1 MNWIKDTLSHLL
13 KKAQDNYCKLIL
25 ITIQVLFLG
34 GGHVYLKEFN
44 EIRKQVVTT
53 GEKVQ
58 KSVEQLNKTGKNIE
72 KAGQNV
78 NNSIK
83 SIEKELKK
91 VKKACSKFL

>member
-1 MNWIKDTLSHLL
+1 MNWIKN
-13 KKAQDNYCKLIL
+13 NYCKLIL
-25 ITIQVLFLG
+25 TAIQVLFLG

-53 GEKVQ
+53 GEEVQ
-58 KSVEQLNKTGKNIE
+58 KSVEKLNRTGKNIE

-83 SIEKELKK
+83 SIENELKK
-91 VKKACSKFL
+91 VKKACNRFL